1 MKFLLVLA
9 AIAVA
14 AWVYLKPLPPGQ
26 GPNAQAGMR
35 ASAAIIQTVESYRS
49 ARGVYPLNLS
59 DLVPEFLSGV
69 PHLSNGSE
77 IEYERLGANYKL
89 SFNYTNPLPVHCN
102 YSPGSKW
109 QCEWF

>member
-1 MKFLLVLA
+1 MKFLMVLA
-9 AIAVA
+9 AIGIA
-14 AWVYLKPLPPGQ
+14 AWIYLKPLPPGQ

-35 ASAAIIQTVESYRS
+35 ASAAIIQTLENYRS
-49 ARGVYPLNLS
+49 SRGVYPMNLS

-77 IEYERLGANYKL
+77 IEYERLGGNYKL

-102 YSPGSKW
+102 YQPDSKW
-109 QCEWF
+109 HCEWF